1 MYRLS
6 ILERRKKNSY
16 AFFPKEKYFSDDEPI
31 TISFLKKT
39 SFIALYLF
47 ADPRRLLQM
56 PPFHVDTHTH
66 TYTHTFLG
74 RNDDGLVCDSSRSA
88 KIEGKIALSWTFC
101 IDMWNWVGGK
111 NIKGKRTILT
121 AFHDIKSF
129 FEPLERRRSRAKRE
143 QHSRYS
149 WKFENVSVTRLF
161 CTSLHTHIH
170 TYTRSFANVA
180 TIDS

>member
-47 ADPRRLLQM
+47 ADPRHLLQM

-101 IDMWNWVGGK
+101 IDMWNWGGGEK
-111 NIKGKRTILT
+111 HQRKTNDPYRVPRYQIFFRAFGTEAIPCQTRAAFEIFVEIWKRFRDSLILHISPHT
-121 AFHDIKSF
+121 HTYI
-129 FEPLERRRSRAKRE
+129 
-143 QHSRYS
+143 H
-149 WKFENVSVTRLF
+149 TLF
-161 CTSLHTHIH
+161 CKCCNN
-170 TYTRSFANVA
+170 R
-180 TIDS
+180 